1 MHAKLGGELMRRRMM
16 MHEEQCGELPSGY
29 ILCEYLES
37 TGTQWIDTLVNS
49 SPSIGFEARIKI
61 NNYTGKEMGVFGV
74 SSQNG
79 QIHSVLQVHN
89 SALRLYATHSS
100 WGTVNIATYI
110 SDNDIHV
117 VGYNRKNEL
126 KKYLDG
132 NETLPTY
139 SIPFS
144 DIDYPFWIFARNV
157 GGNLYS
163 SGALVNIY
171 WFKIYDNGEVIRE
184 FIPVINTSGI
194 PCMYDTV
201 TKQTFYN
208 QGTGEF
214 GCKTLDGIYIEPV

>member
-1 MHAKLGGELMRRRMM
+1 MSRRMM

-29 ILCEYLES
+29 TLCEYLES
-37 TGTQWIDTLVNS
+37 TGTQWINTLVNS
-49 SPSIGFEARIKI
+49 NPSIGFETKI
-61 NNYTGKEMGVFGV
+61 RVNDYSGTEIGVFGT
-74 SSQNG
+74 SSANR
-79 QIHSVLQVHN
+79 QIHAVLQVHN
-89 SALRLYATHSS
+89 SALNLYATHSS
-100 WGTVNIATYI
+100 WGTVKNATYI

-117 VGYNRKNEL
+117 IGYNRKNEL

-132 NETLPTY
+132 NETSPDY
-139 SIPFS
+139 VVPFP

-184 FIPVINTSGI
+184 FIPVINASGR

-201 TKQTFYN
+201 TQQPFYN

-214 GCKTLDGIYIEPV
+214 GYELMDGTYVAPV